1 MISCFVSN
9 LEACSTHNTT
19 PLRLVQRVVITTH
32 AGRQRHSLGCGARL
46 GRGPRLTPTQSDMDT
61 AMCKDQTATA
71 AQINDTKAAVSD
83 VLEAASESGQ
93 LYIVSLLLSSLYIIF
108 LFPVGLLGNLLI
120 LVVNLNHRGCMTA
133 PDLYFVNLAAADLA
147 LVADSLIEVFNLR
160 RGYYDKPGL
169 CTFMNLFQQVNMYSS
184 VFFLT
189 WMSFDRFVALTGF
202 MRRSVPRA
210 RLSCCL
216 IWVSS
221 SLLTV
226 LPFAIAQKQ
235 HIGELHFCFAN
246 VTQIQWLEVV
256 LSFVLPFCILGL
268 CYWRI
273 AQVLRQSQRGRAGRR
288 QPPRGQKALR
298 MISAAVL
305 VFFLCW
311 LPENVF
317 VSYHLLKGDTDRG
330 TLWHN
335 YPLTGHAVRLAAFS
349 NSCLNPLIYSFL
361 GETFQEKLR
370 GRWST
375 LQRSASGKPMC
386 IPTASPCVQ
395 AKPAHASKLHHPSR
409 NVSCPLK

>member
-1 MISCFVSN
+1 MCRD
-9 LEACSTHNTT
+9 
-19 PLRLVQRVVITTH
+19 P
-32 AGRQRHSLGCGARL
+32 GGA
-46 GRGPRLTPTQSDMDT
+46 
-61 AMCKDQTATA
+61 A
-71 AQINDTKAAVSD
+71 AQVNDTKAAVSGL
-83 VLEAASESGQ
+83 LEAAASGQ
-93 LYIVSLLLSSLYIIF
+93 LYLLSLLLSSLYIIF

-120 LVVNLNHRGCMTA
+120 LVVNLKHAGCMTA

-160 RGYYDKPGL
+160 RGYYERPGL
-169 CTFMNLFQQVNMYSS
+169 CTFMNLFQQANMYSS

-202 MRRSVPRA
+202 MRRSVRRA

-235 HIGELHFCFAN
+235 HVGEPLFCFAD
-246 VTQIQWLEVV
+246 VTQIQWLEVM
-256 LSFVLPFCILGL
+256 LSFVLPLGILGL

-273 AQVLRQSQRGRAGRR
+273 ARVLRQSQRGPDGARRPPGR
-288 QPPRGQKALR
+288 QKALR

-317 VSYHLLKGDTDRG
+317 ITYHLLRGDAAQG
-330 TLWHN
+330 SLWHD

-349 NSCLNPLIYSFL
+349 NSCLNPLVYSFL

-370 GRWST
+370 GRWAT
-375 LQRSASGKPMC
+375 LQRSASGKHAC
-386 IPTASPCVQ
+386 VPTASPAVPAKRHGPGQATPLSSALLPGAALLPSDKHQLPRVGQDDDDHEQLGPRCVD
-395 AKPAHASKLHHPSR
+395 L
-409 NVSCPLK
+409 VI